1 MINVAI
7 RTLAATDHEYLS
19 YAKAWSTNHEPL

>member
-1 MINVAI
+1 MCNVAS

-19 YAKAWSTNHEPL
+19 HAKAWRTNHEPL